1 MTLEK
6 IETHVVEEARAKAG
20 EIADATRAE
29 CEKIAADAREEADAA
44 FAAAVERLKA
54 DLANAFGHAV
64 GKLHA
69 DHRLESLRI
78 RTAIL
83 DDVFAKAR
91 DKLLHDEDYWQL
103 TRAQLRT
110 VAGKTGAVR
119 CRAAHREA
127 LARMIDELNA
137 ELKEKVPPLADDPVD
152 ILGGFVLEGR
162 KFDLDFSLDAQLDAF
177 REKVLSELLVEAF
190 QT

>member
-6 IETHVVEEARAKAG
+6 IENHIVEEAKAKAG

-29 CEKIAADAREEADAA
+29 CEKITAAAREEADAA

-54 DLANAFGHAV
+54 DLANAFAQAI
-64 GKLHA
+64 GKRHA
-69 DHRLESLRI
+69 DHRLENLRI

-91 DKLLHDEDYWQL
+91 EKLLHHEDYWQL

-110 VAGKTGAVR
+110 VAGKSGTIR
-119 CRAAHREA
+119 CRAEHRETIGKI
-127 LARMIDELNA
+127 IDALNA
-137 ELKEKVPPLADDPVD
+137 EGKDKVSSLSDDPVD
-152 ILGGFVLEGR
+152 ILGGFVLEGAQ
-162 KFDLDFSLDAQLDAF
+162 FDLDFSLDSQLEAF

-190 QT
+190 RA